1 MAFGKDKRLNFL
13 NEDSFNVGF
22 TSLSL
27 KRLLPKLQYFLRF
40 KIPVLI
46 LHILQMEL
54 SIPVHKEKFPYTQ
67 PREKTNTMFKLPD
80 LSSPPPALQ
89 DTEPRCTQEKIWI
102 TFPLRNYLKRLVEN
116 ENLQSLLHLLNPR
129 SRTTEISG

>member
-67 PREKTNTMFKLPD
+67 PRENANSMFNLPD
-80 LSSPPPALQ
+80 LSS
-89 DTEPRCTQEKIWI
+89 
-102 TFPLRNYLKRLVEN
+102 
-116 ENLQSLLHLLNPR
+116 
-129 SRTTEISG
+129 